1 VIANGSR
8 PVRASSIAIGSRN
21 PTLRG
26 RRARQGKEC
35 KAEGRNRRTDDQ
47 RQPGANAI
55 EQRRLGDAV
64 NGYPQV
70 GGRARSAPL
79 QRGSVEAFVLI

>member
-1 VIANGSR
+1 
-8 PVRASSIAIGSRN
+8 
-21 PTLRG
+21 
-26 RRARQGKEC
+26 
-35 KAEGRNRRTDDQ
+35 
-47 RQPGANAI
+47 
-55 EQRRLGDAV
+55 V